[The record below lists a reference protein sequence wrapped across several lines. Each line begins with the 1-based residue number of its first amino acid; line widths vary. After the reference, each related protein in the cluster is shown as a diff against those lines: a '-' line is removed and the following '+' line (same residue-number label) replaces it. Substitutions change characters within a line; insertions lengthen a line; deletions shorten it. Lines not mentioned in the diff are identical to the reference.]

1 MEIKTLEEL
10 IDEGADCNPLP
21 QLPMTEN
28 IASVTAVIFSNFL
41 DLSRFVK
48 EIVAPKLNPELTLT
62 WNALLNLGKKRGVA
76 LLLRKTTFE
85 RHIRPLLS

>member
-10 IDEGADCNPLP
+10 IKEGRVDQDAIP
-21 QLPMTEN
+21 QLPITESVSSV
-28 IASVTAVIFSNFL
+28 IAVVFSNFL
-41 DLSRFVK
+41 KISQFVK
-48 EIVAPKLNPELTLT
+48 ETVAPKLDPELIWSNVLGI
-62 WNALLNLGKKRGVA
+62 GKKEGVA